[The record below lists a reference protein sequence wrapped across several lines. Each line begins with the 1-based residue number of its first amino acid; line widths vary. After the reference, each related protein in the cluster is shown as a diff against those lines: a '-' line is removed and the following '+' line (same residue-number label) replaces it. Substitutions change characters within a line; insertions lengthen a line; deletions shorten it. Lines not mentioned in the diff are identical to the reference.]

1 MSNFQSP
8 HAQSTLATI
17 REIGAGTGME
27 NGYTLAWFAPVV
39 FTSIQAGWAQPTGVF
54 LFLPTTL
61 TGGFD
66 VAALEANLKLFLKDA
81 RYRQVRFLWLENPA
95 DRLILWR
102 THSISTQAV
111 GAKQL
116 VSKRAFLNFRNYAFL
131 IDKGVEID
139 LNPAGDTFFLKKG
152 SRSPFGFMWSAKY
165 GAHYFFT
172 ISNVLLP
179 MAEPGTGCLKFN
191 FSIPLESWQETDQAG
206 NVQDFFGYPGLEQL
220 DAGMRIFFRDP
231 EFPASGDDFYL
242 ASHRY
247 PVVQERYD
255 LSLAKPLCPT
265 NIDWLVSLD
274 VLYPLSR
281 PRSFFEFLPAG
292 PDKAGLPSGFR
303 TNRGYTIH
311 LLPAMGESRLV
322 FTPRPATLQDADSRE
337 APLYLVPSGNFEIK
351 IPKYKEY
358 RKSEPIA
365 FVKEG
370 NLICGISGL
379 EYVKIPDGA
388 TNHLKFEPDQAAFA
402 PAFLSAYAL
411 LRDFNA
417 VQKRYQREGST
428 PQDLPE
434 GTDLDMKVEAPAP
447 DGLNISDDAR
457 EAMLDEVL
465 ITYFPDN
472 FFVSETER
480 KNYREIPIVEDWIQW
495 FRNQMKAATQLL
507 ARDGNLLNDSVKT
520 SWVYLTSSKN
530 AIYFAQPDN
539 AVLHMAEAT
548 STEFLDYMEVPA
560 LAIPDPARLAE
571 LSTPPFPAFPMLPYG
586 NVDPHALSDIR
597 QLELLVLNPLRRKM
611 VYEIGIAKD
620 FDIPLPAGS
629 STNRIGTTPQ
639 GLIARFSAD
648 WKTIEEL
655 QLAIDTKE
663 KKVGFTTIPHR
674 EPMKSALQSNQ
685 LFLVVS
691 NPAAVMDY
699 FSDDALK
706 DLALENDLDILD
718 WVFELGPEYWDKHG
732 TIMVFKYTDT
742 PLLELAG
749 QSDQWFMPGEFNE
762 DVEDAGSRLQ
772 TLLLEAIELGNSE
785 DAKERKKYES
795 LAVAASQPN
804 WTGIILLNVHVPL
817 RGLPDSL
824 KALAGG
830 MDPNLFYAQF
840 VGVEVTQVK
849 PSGSGAAMKLNPQK
863 SSLFGL
869 IDYNNPE
876 TPQAEAS
883 GYNFHVPSLSIVFQN
898 SHIVHF
904 AAEVYLILEKIFD
917 ERARLISSN
926 DNIIRLRGVAEE
938 QNGRVTYSFGF
949 SGANRFR
956 LSGKTFE
963 EVEIIKAQFAT
974 DPLVA
979 DATEQNLLHIAGR
992 FTLWGGMRF
1001 TYLRDFD
1008 ILSFGRTPDAL
1019 VADTAAPASTP
1030 PPDSLSFGHLEIV
1043 LRFDMNTLENTV
1055 ANRSFEFDPTK
1066 ITADMVASGWRP
1078 QSVYEQFPLVFR
1090 GFVNVRTP
1098 EGAAVKTGHMPVS
1111 VPVRLATLETN
1122 YYAMKFDLKLGSL
1135 GGLSGSKPLVA
1146 GIMVA
1151 WNPGKEGLFVGLKL
1165 PGSASDKKE
1174 IILQGLLKLTFGS
1187 IRFVVFDKE
1196 PAAAETAER
1205 RVGYMLNL
1213 RNIKLNFFLLSFPP
1227 IGQTEMTLFGDTRED
1242 TARVDRLL
1250 GWYAAYVKK

>member
-1 MSNFQSP
+1 MSSFQSP
-8 HAQSTLATI
+8 HAQSTLTSI
-17 REIGAGTGME
+17 QEIGAGTGME
-27 NGYTLAWFAPVV
+27 NGYTLAWFAPVG
-39 FTSIQAGWAQPTGVF
+39 FAGFEAAWKQATGVF
-54 LFLPTTL
+54 LFLPTTIS
-61 TGGFD
+61 GGFD
-66 VAALEANLKLFLKDA
+66 TAALEATLKTFLNTP
-81 RYRQVRFLWLENPA
+81 RYRQVRFLWIENPA
-95 DRLILWR
+95 DPLISWR
-102 THSISTQAV
+102 TQSISTQV
-111 GAKQL
+111 QGAKQL
-116 VSKRAFLNFRNYAFL
+116 VSKRAFLQVRNYVFM
-131 IDKGVEID
+131 IDKGVEIG
-139 LNPAGDTFFLKKG
+139 LAGDTFILKPG
-152 SRSPFGFMWSAKY
+152 RNSSSGFMWSARY
-165 GAHYFFT
+165 GEHDFFSIT
-172 ISNVLLP
+172 NVSLP
-179 MAEPGTGCLKFN
+179 MTEPGAGCLKFT
-191 FSIPLESWQETDQAG
+191 FSIPLESWQETDKAG
-206 NVQDFFGYPGLEQL
+206 NVQDYYGYPALEQL
-220 DAGMRIFFRDP
+220 DIGLRIFFRDP
-231 EFPASGDDFYL
+231 EFPVAGDDFFL

-255 LSLAKPLCPT
+255 LANATCYFPT
-265 NIDWLVSLD
+265 SIDWRVSLD
-274 VLYPLSR
+274 LLYPLSR
-281 PRSFFEFLPAG
+281 ERSFFEFIPSRSQ
-292 PDKAGLPSGFR
+292 KVGLPSGFR

-311 LLPAMGESRLV
+311 LLPQVGESRLV
-322 FTPRPATLQDADSRE
+322 FTPRPATLREEDLQDA
-337 APLYLVPSGNFEIK
+337 PFYLVPSGKFEIK
-351 IPKYKEY
+351 VPKYLDDC
-358 RKSEPIA
+358 SLA
-365 FVKEG
+365 FVGQG

-379 EYVKIPDGA
+379 EYLKVPDRA
-388 TNHLKFEPDQAAFA
+388 TNFLKFEPDQAAFA

-417 VQKRYQREGST
+417 VQKRYQRPDAT

-447 DGLNISDDAR
+447 DGLNISDTSR

-465 ITYFPDN
+465 AVYFPGN

-480 KNYREIPIVEDWIQW
+480 QFYREIPIVEDWIQW
-495 FRNQMKAATQLL
+495 FRDQLKAATQLM
-507 ARDGNLLNDSVKT
+507 ARDGNLLSDSAKT
-520 SWVYLTSSKN
+520 SWVYLTSSEN
-530 AIYFAQPDN
+530 VTYFAQPDN
-539 AVLHMAEAT
+539 AVLHMAEA
-548 STEFLDYMEVPA
+548 SSSEFLDYMEVPA
-560 LAIPDPARLAE
+560 LALPDPARLEE
-571 LSTPPFPAFPMLPYG
+571 LGEPPFPAFPMLPYG
-586 NVDPHALSDIR
+586 NVDPQALSDLR

-611 VYEIGIAKD
+611 VYEIAFAKD
-620 FDIPLPAGS
+620 FDIALPAGI
-629 STNRIGTTPQ
+629 STNRTGTTPQ
-639 GLIARFSAD
+639 GLIARFSAN
-648 WKTIEEL
+648 WETMEEL
-655 QLAIDTKE
+655 QLAVDTKE
-663 KKVGFTTIPHR
+663 KKVGFTTIQHG

-685 LFLVVS
+685 LFLVIS
-691 NPAAVMDY
+691 DPEKVMQY
-699 FSDDALK
+699 FSDEALK
-706 DLALENDLDILD
+706 DLPLENDLDILD
-718 WVFELGPEYWDKHG
+718 WVFELGPDYWDKHG

-742 PLLELAG
+742 PLIELAG
-749 QSDQWFMPGEFNE
+749 QADQWFMPEAFNE
-762 DVEDAGSRLQ
+762 DVADAGARLQ
-772 TLLLEAIELGNSE
+772 ELLLEAIEFGNSS
-785 DAKERKKYES
+785 DAKARKKYES

-830 MDPNLFYAQF
+830 MDPDLFYAQF
-840 VGVEVTQVK
+840 IGVEVTQVK

-869 IDYNNPE
+869 IDYNNPD
-876 TPQAEAS
+876 TPAAEPS

-917 ERARLISSN
+917 ERARLLLSN
-926 DNIIRLRGVAEE
+926 ENIIRLRGVAEE

-956 LSGKTFE
+956 LSGKTLE

-974 DPLVA
+974 DPVVT
-979 DATEQNLLHIAGR
+979 DAANPDVLHIAGR

-1019 VADTAAPASTP
+1019 VPDPAAPAATPP
-1030 PPDSLSFGHLEIV
+1030 PPDSLRFGNLEIV

-1098 EGAAVKTGHMPVS
+1098 EGAEVKTGHMPVS
-1111 VPVRLATLETN
+1111 VPVRLATLEAN

-1174 IILQGLLKLTFGS
+1174 IVLQGLLKLTFGS

-1196 PAAAETAER
+1196 PPAAETEER

-1213 RNIKLNFFLLSFPP
+1213 RNIKLNFFLLRFPP